1 MGIGC
6 RSVLCCEL
14 KISSSDL
21 KTTTTVYMY
30 SLYEGRLKRSL
41 ATLATRNRDHICH
54 SSSVPQPQNSRRSP
68 QAGVFR
74 CPWPHVEME
83 RGATTLRKK
92 GRACIALCA
101 GSRFLPG
108 SCGWQSSPITNLW
121 GKATRKQ
128 EIIFVPTVFGFHAHS
143 IGAARAKRVNIGFNS
158 TRLGRR
164 QMPVMRKREGHRAL
178 HREVHRAQHWQYRVH
193 LQQHR
198 CRLLRV
204 ATSTSTGQIWC
215 T

>member
-1 MGIGC
+1 
-6 RSVLCCEL
+6 
-14 KISSSDL
+14 
-21 KTTTTVYMY
+21 MY

-54 SSSVPQPQNSRRSP
+54 SSSVQQPQNSRRSP

-74 CPWPHVEME
+74 CPWPCVEME

-92 GRACIALCA
+92 GRACLALCA
-101 GSRFLPG
+101 VSRFLPG
-108 SCGWQSSPITNLW
+108 PFGCQSSPITMLRGNP
-121 GKATRKQ
+121 TRKQ
-128 EIIFVPTVFGFHAHS
+128 EIIFVPTVFGYHAHTKV
-143 IGAARAKRVNIGFNS
+143 AASAPGVNVGLGS

-164 QMPVMRKREGHRAL
+164 KSPVMRKREGHRAL

-204 ATSTSTGQIWC
+204 ATLTSTGQKIWC